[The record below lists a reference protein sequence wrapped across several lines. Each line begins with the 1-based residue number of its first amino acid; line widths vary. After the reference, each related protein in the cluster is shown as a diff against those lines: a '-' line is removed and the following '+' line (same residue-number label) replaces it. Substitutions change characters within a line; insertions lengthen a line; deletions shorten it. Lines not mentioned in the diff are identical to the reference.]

1 MTTTTLAVLVPLL
14 PFLGAVAGLLL
25 GRTRP
30 RLRTPPRRP
39 AARSPPSALAVVVA
53 VRQGGD
59 QAVDAATELTP
70 TGSVPIELALHI
82 DGFAALVAVLVGLVA
97 TCVQIYST
105 GYLRD
110 DPRYPSY
117 AALVSLFTSA
127 MLLVVY
133 SGDLMVLLVG
143 WEIMGICSYFLVGH
157 YWETPEARA
166 ASLKAF
172 LVTKLGDV
180 PFLIGLFALAADAG
194 SFRITSILGTVAS
207 GGLDHPTLIALL
219 LLAGVAGK
227 SAQFPLHTWLP
238 DAMAGP
244 TPVSALIHAATMVA
258 AGVYFVARLLPVF
271 AASAAA
277 LVVLAVMAAVTMVG
291 SALAALAQDDIKRVL
306 AYSTIGQL
314 GYMTGALAVGDRG
327 AAVFHLLSHG
337 AFKAL
342 LFLGGGRDH
351 PRRRHQLAG
360 RHVPDERPAR
370 PRPRRLL
377 DDDRGAPRARRDPAL
392 QRLLLQG
399 GRPRRR
405 RARRHRPRRGHP
417 RRRRLDRPRRRPG
430 HRPAHR
436 RLRDPPVAARLPR
449 PGSRGPRPRQAAHRH
464 ERRAVGA
471 RRPLARLRPRHRPRC
486 PTGSTDA
493 TSTPTL
499 TTSVLGTGV
508 ALVGGLVTY
517 GAWRHTTAMAA
528 RVPLGAVAAHPDG
541 DAGLVEAEAIA
552 SHAPAYGDMASA
564 PDPADPGRLLL
575 GPLHRHAAVGFHL
588 DAVYAALFVR
598 PVQAAATLVRFLD
611 REVVDTYVRG
621 AGAAPRWLGAAVRR
635 AQTGNVQT
643 YLERAARRL
652 RRPGGRRRPR
662 RHRGSVSRRDRYQ
675 RVRDAVPSR
684 VHRRR
689 PAPRRRR
696 RSAAG
701 PARADGEAPE
711 QAVLRH
717 GVTVTGAVLI
727 AAIVLALGFDHDHP
741 SRMQA
746 TTDISWIPALDV
758 RIHLGIDGI
767 SLPLLVLTALLTFL
781 CALYRYFKMPTGP
794 SPKAFVALAP
804 RPRVRHPRHLRR
816 PRPAAVLPRLR
827 DGAHPDVLPHRP
839 LGR

>member
-14 PFLGAVAGLLL
+14 PFLGAAAGLLL
-25 GRTRP
+25 GRTAPGFVRP
-30 RLRTPPRRP
+30 
-39 AARSPPSALAVVVA
+39 LAVLPTLTALVLAVLVA

-97 TCVQIYST
+97 SCVQIYST

-133 SGDLMVLLVG
+133 SGDLIVLLVG

-166 ASLKAF
+166 ASIKAF

-180 PFLIGLFALAADAG
+180 PFLIGLFALATDAG
-194 SFRITSILGTVAS
+194 SFRITKVLGTVAS

-271 AASAAA
+271 QASSVAM
-277 LVVLAVMAAVTMVG
+277 VVLAVMAAVTMAG
-291 SALAALAQDDIKRVL
+291 SGLAALAQDDIKRVL

-342 LFLGGGRDH
+342 LFLAAGVIIHASGTNSLAAMSRMKDLRTRVPDAYWTMTVALLALTAIPPFSGFFSKEAVLGAAEHVATGHTEHAPGAAGWIVLVAGLVSAVLTAAYATRLWLLAFRGRGVEAPDHGRQPLTMTVVLWVLAVPSLAFGLAYGPLPGWFDGRD
-351 PRRRHQLAG
+351 LT
-360 RHVPDERPAR
+360 
-370 PRPRRLL
+370 
-377 DDDRGAPRARRDPAL
+377 
-392 QRLLLQG
+392 
-399 GRPRRR
+399 
-405 RARRHRPRRGHP
+405 
-417 RRRRLDRPRRRPG
+417 
-430 HRPAHR
+430 
-436 RLRDPPVAARLPR
+436 PV
-449 PGSRGPRPRQAAHRH
+449 
-464 ERRAVGA
+464 
-471 RRPLARLRPRHRPRC
+471 
-486 PTGSTDA
+486 
-493 TSTPTL
+493 L
-499 TTSVLGTGV
+499 TTSVLGTGL
-508 ALVGGLVTY
+508 ALVGVIVTY
-517 GAWRHTTAMAA
+517 GAWKHTSAMAA
-528 RVPLGAVAAHPDG
+528 QIPVGAVAAHPDA

-552 SHAPAYGDMASA
+552 SHAPAYGDVAYT

-588 DAVYAALFVR
+588 GAVYSALFVR
-598 PVQAAATLVRFLD
+598 PVQAGATLVRFLD

-621 AGAAPRWLGAAVRR
+621 AGALPRWLGEAVRR
-635 AQTGNVQT
+635 AQTGNLQT
-643 YLERAARRL
+643 YVSALLAGTVVLVVAAL
-652 RRPGGRRRPR
+652 L
-662 RHRGSVSRRDRYQ
+662 V
-675 RVRDAVPSR
+675 A
-684 VHRRR
+684 
-689 PAPRRRR
+689 
-696 RSAAG
+696 
-701 PARADGEAPE
+701 
-711 QAVLRH
+711 
-717 GVTVTGAVLI
+717 TGA
-727 AAIVLALGFDHDHP
+727 
-741 SRMQA
+741 
-746 TTDISWIPALDV
+746 
-758 RIHLGIDGI
+758 
-767 SLPLLVLTALLTFL
+767 
-781 CALYRYFKMPTGP
+781 
-794 SPKAFVALAP
+794 
-804 RPRVRHPRHLRR
+804 
-816 PRPAAVLPRLR
+816 
-827 DGAHPDVLPHRP
+827 
-839 LGR
+839 